1 MAGEQSSFDIVIEM
15 PEKVSK
21 TRKLHPA
28 TGFAPEFMDSKQS
41 ARQNAGRQLN
51 SDGKHLSNLPR
62 VHGHN
67 SKVPRPVKA
76 NNEKQQPLSDEPEPD
91 KFAGDV
97 EEPDSAADSGAD
109 VGLLDDNDGPH
120 DGDSGIDNGSGDD
133 GRISTVPE
141 VQPKLTTYHRNEVY
155 AQRMADFALFSANVN
170 QLRNLL
176 GSSNTTQYY
185 YFNLTLIAASI
196 ILQVT
201 VGVGIMVNNFY
212 NVNKKDTY
220 KAGIINNMTVAGV
233 FLITILNVFIASF
246 GVASSL

>member
-1 MAGEQSSFDIVIEM
+1 
-15 PEKVSK
+15 
-21 TRKLHPA
+21 
-28 TGFAPEFMDSKQS
+28 
-41 ARQNAGRQLN
+41 
-51 SDGKHLSNLPR
+51 
-62 VHGHN
+62 
-67 SKVPRPVKA
+67 
-76 NNEKQQPLSDEPEPD
+76 
-91 KFAGDV
+91 
-97 EEPDSAADSGAD
+97 
-109 VGLLDDNDGPH
+109 
-120 DGDSGIDNGSGDD
+120 
-133 GRISTVPE
+133 
-141 VQPKLTTYHRNEVY
+141 
-155 AQRMADFALFSANVN
+155 MADFALFSANVN

-246 GVASSL
+246 GVAFFALVALPRLATTSSDYKV